1 MNKFLRN
8 WESNVNLNSYGHRCK
23 ELSELNLHNYILFVG
38 DNICLSY
45 HLPIEETFPY
55 IVSKKLNVDY
65 YNLSIFNGGIEA
77 IKFNLLSWV
86 HIISQPPKAIVFA
99 SEFANAIL
107 VSDSTL
113 TYVKPADYNNE
124 DVMTLMNVAND
135 VGFHSS
141 RRAMFSHIIK
151 QFNYPMYQITLADK
165 EKTIESE
172 NVIELLFNG
181 DAYDQLG
188 ISDLIVN
195 TLQIRSNKIRP

>member
-86 HIISQPPKAIVFA
+86 HIISNIGFRFYTYLCKAGK
-99 SEFANAIL
+99 L
-107 VSDSTL
+107 
-113 TYVKPADYNNE
+113 
-124 DVMTLMNVAND
+124 
-135 VGFHSS
+135 
-141 RRAMFSHIIK
+141 
-151 QFNYPMYQITLADK
+151 
-165 EKTIESE
+165 
-172 NVIELLFNG
+172 
-181 DAYDQLG
+181 
-188 ISDLIVN
+188 
-195 TLQIRSNKIRP
+195 